1 VDTGVLGFTAAIAV
15 TAGLVA
21 AFFPAWQLS
30 GRDAN
35 EALKIGPGRG
45 NSAGGDGK
53 VRNVLVVSEVALAL
67 MLLVGA
73 GLLMRSLTS
82 LRGVNPGFDASH
94 VWTGTLQVPEAKYQ
108 TPEMRNQFFDR
119 VAQRVRALPGVES
132 AAWIDNVPLQG
143 GSTQYVAVE
152 GQPAMKESEM
162 PVVAVRLPSPGYF
175 TTAKIPFVSG
185 RDFTEADGFGTTRVM
200 IVSEKTAERF
210 FPGQDP
216 IGRHITLTMMTK
228 EPSEI
233 VGVVRE
239 VKLGSLDASAA
250 DSETAVYAPAAQFA
264 HNGSTLV
271 ARTTADPSLLT
282 RSVVAAVRAID
293 PEQPV
298 LNVQTLDEVV
308 EESLGQRPLAMLLLS
323 AFAALALLLATVG
336 IYSVLAYTVRQR
348 VREIGIRMA
357 LGAPVKGLLGMIVV
371 EGLKPTLAGVGLG
384 LVMAAALVRVM
395 ETLLFGVSRYDPGTF
410 SVVALLML
418 AVGIVATLVPAY
430 RATRVDPIVTLR
442 SE

>member
-1 VDTGVLGFTAAIAV
+1 
-15 TAGLVA
+15 
-21 AFFPAWQLS
+21 
-30 GRDAN
+30 
-35 EALKIGPGRG
+35 
-45 NSAGGDGK
+45 
-53 VRNVLVVSEVALAL
+53 
-67 MLLVGA
+67 
-73 GLLMRSLTS
+73 
-82 LRGVNPGFDASH
+82 
-94 VWTGTLQVPEAKYQ
+94 
-108 TPEMRNQFFDR
+108 
-119 VAQRVRALPGVES
+119 
-132 AAWIDNVPLQG
+132 
-143 GSTQYVAVE
+143 
-152 GQPAMKESEM
+152 
-162 PVVAVRLPSPGYF
+162 
-175 TTAKIPFVSG
+175 
-185 RDFTEADGFGTTRVM
+185 
-200 IVSEKTAERF
+200 
-210 FPGQDP
+210 
-216 IGRHITLTMMTK
+216 
-228 EPSEI
+228 
-233 VGVVRE
+233 
-239 VKLGSLDASAA
+239 
-250 DSETAVYAPAAQFA
+250 
-264 HNGSTLV
+264 
-271 ARTTADPSLLT
+271 
-282 RSVVAAVRAID
+282 VRAID

-298 LNVQTLDEVV
+298 LNVQTLDELV